1 MWQMLQAETPA
12 DYVIATGETH
22 SVAEFCAA
30 AFGALGLEWEP
41 YVVADPVF
49 TRPAEVDLLLGD
61 ASKAR
66 EELGWSPE
74 VSFEELVRMMVEAD
88 LARLECPWLR
98 RCSVRRI
105 SASAPLLAAIRTQKS
120 WTAKGPTPRL

>member
-41 YVVADPVF
+41 YVVADPAF
-49 TRPAEVDLLLGD
+49 TRPVEPVLTVGD
-61 ASKAR
+61 STKLQR
-66 EELGWSPE
+66 ELGWSPE

-88 LARLECPWLR
+88 L
-98 RCSVRRI
+98 VR
-105 SASAPLLAAIRTQKS
+105 LAANRPL
-120 WTAKGPTPRL
+120 AVAA